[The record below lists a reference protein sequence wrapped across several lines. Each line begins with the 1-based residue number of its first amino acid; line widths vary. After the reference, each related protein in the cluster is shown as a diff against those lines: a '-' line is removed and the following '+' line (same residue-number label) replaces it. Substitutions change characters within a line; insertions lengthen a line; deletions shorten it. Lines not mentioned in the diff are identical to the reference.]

1 MSGMF
6 KLLGGIMI
14 CVCVAVVMKSAG
26 KDVFDVIKIISGVIV
41 AGMVLL
47 SASPL
52 LEFAFDL
59 AQGSRVN
66 TYLSVMIKS
75 LGIAFLTHICASVC
89 RDCGE
94 NTMAGYAELAGKI
107 EMLIISVPLIE
118 EVIGV
123 AQNLVEMI

>member
-1 MSGMF
+1 
-6 KLLGGIMI
+6 MI